1 MRPETSVNKIHN
13 VLTKAK
19 DTYNLASRQK
29 DTSTGLGA
37 VFNFF
42 FPSLFLRC
50 DSRALWLSHIL
61 VHLKATQPTT
71 QPMLLNKLK
80 SPTHFFGFFKPS
92 LAIFNL
98 AHLFLRRGRQ
108 KTNKLNSNRT
118 QIGVLRTFFARV
130 LDAPKCAPQA
140 YGIFL
145 VCLFF
150 NTNLDAQIKQP
161 STPTFDNGFKQTN
174 TGTTNNSSNDN
185 KTNTT
190 NPSYHNSNVIESNRT
205 FSASYKAPT
214 SNLSQNNQ
222 TVKILDLYT
231 DADIKSN
238 SAIKKQLWELK
249 LRSFKYANPNSEN
262 YKKLQLLYEV
272 AFDSINQMLN
282 GTTPL
287 NLKKA
292 VFLVENV
299 YYQNKLKYADF
310 CKLIDNKVYIINQII
325 AREKLSQNNN
335 VALNYAIQ
343 QLYLKPIKYN
353 DKNGIA
359 KIHQPLKYDFKDY
372 AGDLDYSKQFVS
384 KLLFTGKG
392 QCHSMPLLYLILAN
406 EIGAKANLA
415 YSPSHSYIAFP
426 DNENNFYNFE
436 CTSAC
441 FPSYSFIMS
450 SGYINNEA
458 IKSGIYTVPISLK
471 ETIAN
476 QLNDMGTQQLFQY
489 KGIDDFQ
496 LNCAKRTLEIYPNN
510 IMALQTIS
518 NYQSAKTEAATCY
531 AGWPLVKDI
540 PNIPE
545 LKTEYDN
552 RNNLYDYMDNLGYAP
567 IPSNEYNSWLEA
579 IKLQKA
585 KQESEEIKKQIL
597 IKAKLQN

>member
-1 MRPETSVNKIHN
+1 MTRTAFSWLRLRHF
-13 VLTKAK
+13 
-19 DTYNLASRQK
+19 R
-29 DTSTGLGA
+29 TSTGTET
-37 VFNFF
+37 VFSFF
-42 FPSLFLRC
+42 LPSAR
-50 DSRALWLSHIL
+50 
-61 VHLKATQPTT
+61 
-71 QPMLLNKLK
+71 
-80 SPTHFFGFFKPS
+80 FGFDKPVK
-92 LAIFNL
+92 ANTNL
-98 AHLFLRRGRQ
+98 AHLFLQKGRQ
-108 KTNKLNSNRT
+108 KTNKLNSYHT
-118 QIGVLRTFFARV
+118 QIGVLCTFFARV
-130 LDAPKCAPQA
+130 LDAPKRVLRA

-145 VCLFF
+145 VCLLL
-150 NTNLDAQIKQP
+150 NINSHAQIKNP
-161 STPTFDNGFKQTN
+161 TTPTFDNGFKQQN
-174 TGTTNNSSNDN
+174 TGTTNNTNNDN
-185 KTNTT
+185 KTNVT
-190 NPSYHNSNVIESNRT
+190 NTNYHNSTVIESNKT
-205 FSASYKAPT
+205 FSTTYKAPT
-214 SNLSQNNQ
+214 PNPAQNNQ

-238 SAIKKQLWELK
+238 STIKKQLWELK

-262 YKKLQLLYEV
+262 YKKLQPLYEV
-272 AFDSINQMLN
+272 AFDSINQMLT
-282 GTTPL
+282 GVTQL
-287 NLKKA
+287 DLKKA

-299 YYQNKLKYADF
+299 YYQNKLKYANF

-325 AREKLSQNNN
+325 KQENLSVQNN

-343 QLYLKPIKYN
+343 QLFLKPIKYI

-359 KIHQPLKYDFKDY
+359 KIHQPLKYDFNDY

-458 IKSGIYTVPISLK
+458 IKSGIYTVPTSLK

-476 QLNDMGTQQLFQY
+476 QLNDLGTQQLFQY

-496 LNCAKRTLEIYPNN
+496 LKCAKRTLEISPNN
-510 IMALQTIS
+510 IMALQTVS
-518 NYQSAKTEAATCY
+518 NYQSAKTEATACY
-531 AGWPLVKDI
+531 AGWPLAKDI

-545 LKTEYDN
+545 LKTEFDN

-567 IPSNEYNSWLEA
+567 IPNNEYNSWLEA

>member
-1 MRPETSVNKIHN
+1 LQYSRPF
-13 VLTKAK
+13 
-19 DTYNLASRQK
+19 DCFQ
-29 DTSTGLGA
+29 
-37 VFNFF
+37 
-42 FPSLFLRC
+42 
-50 DSRALWLSHIL
+50 SRAVVPHRI
-61 VHLKATQPTT
+61 AN
-71 QPMLLNKLK
+71 M
-80 SPTHFFGFFKPS
+80 
-92 LAIFNL
+92 
-98 AHLFLRRGRQ
+98 
-108 KTNKLNSNRT
+108 LNS
-118 QIGVLRTFFARV
+118 QPHIVGVLRTS
-130 LDAPKCAPQA
+130 LPKCALDIYRARALNVPKTSLQA
-140 YGIFL
+140 YCIFL
-145 VCLFF
+145 ICLFF
-150 NTNLDAQIKQP
+150 SINLKSQIKNP
-161 STPTFDNGFKQTN
+161 TTPVFENGFNQQN
-174 TGTTNNSSNDN
+174 TSSTNNINNDN
-185 KTNTT
+185 KTNIT
-190 NPSYHNSNVIESNRT
+190 NTNYHNSNVVENNKT
-205 FSASYKAPT
+205 FSTTYKAPT
-214 SNLSQNNQ
+214 PNPAQNNQ

-262 YKKLQLLYEV
+262 YKKLQPLYEV
-272 AFDSINQMLN
+272 AFDSINQMLT
-282 GTTPL
+282 GATQL
-287 NLKKA
+287 DLKKS

-325 AREKLSQNNN
+325 KKENLSKQNN

-343 QLYLKPIKYN
+343 QLYLKPIKYI

-359 KIHQPLKYDFKDY
+359 KIHQPLKYDFNDY
-372 AGDLDYSKQFVS
+372 SGDLDYSKQFVS
-384 KLLFTGKG
+384 KLLYTGKG

-415 YSPSHSYIAFP
+415 YSPNHSYIAFP

-450 SGYINNEA
+450 SGYITNEA
-458 IKSGIYTVPISLK
+458 IKSGIYTVPTSLK

-476 QLNDMGTQQLFQY
+476 QLNDLGSQQLFQY

-496 LNCAKRTLEIYPNN
+496 LKCAKRTLEIYPNN
-510 IMALQTIS
+510 IMALMTIS

-531 AGWPLVKDI
+531 AGWPPVKDI

-545 LKTEYDN
+545 LKTEFDN
-552 RNNLYDYMDNLGYAP
+552 RNNLYDYMDNLGYTP
-567 IPSNEYNSWLEA
+567 IPNNEYNSWLEA

-597 IKAKLQN
+597 VKAKLQN